1 MLTTIGLASKNA
13 ILIVEFAKENVEHGR
28 ASSTATMHAVRDR
41 LRPILM
47 TSLAFGLG
55 VLPLAVATGAG
66 AGGQRAIGTGVFGG
80 MVAGTFLG
88 IFFIPVFFVVVQQ
101 PVPQPARSEPAGGG
115 WRAGA
120 AVELRAVRTGMAM
133 TPPPTGSPRPERR
146 CSSTCAHAPAAAVVA
161 GAGSDAARRLHH
173 GAALPAAAHCRCPD
187 QWPIPAI
194 TAGTPVPAGDVSDVP
209 PPIQCRC
216 VRRRRSHRRRRCCTR
231 TRGAGAASDLAREI
245 SVRDIGWR
253 DFFVDPRLQS
263 LIGAALANNR
273 DLRVA
278 VLNIEKARAQYRV
291 QRSALFPGIDASG
304 SFTRE
309 KLPPALTFGVGSFTS
324 NIYQAGVGISNY
336 EIDLFGRVR
345 SLTHAALE
353 QYLAQEEAR
362 RSAQLVLIAEVAN
375 AYLTLAS
382 DKDLQHLAQ
391 QTLESQEHSYELS
404 KRSHDAGTTSGLDL
418 AQAQTTV
425 EQARADAARYEGNV
439 AQDIDALQLLVGAP
453 LDPSWLPE
461 AFDAKTM
468 GLEALPAALPS
479 DVLLRRPDVLEAEHA
494 LRSAN
499 GNIGAARAA
508 FFPSI
513 SLTTSIGSASTD
525 LSGLFK
531 AGSGT
536 WAFSPTV
543 TLPLFHGGEIVGNLS
558 LAKPI
563 RRLRS
568 RSTRRPFRRASARWP
583 MLWH

>member
-1 MLTTIGLASKNA
+1 M
-13 ILIVEFAKENVEHGR
+13 
-28 ASSTATMHAVRDR
+28 
-41 LRPILM
+41 
-47 TSLAFGLG
+47 
-55 VLPLAVATGAG
+55 
-66 AGGQRAIGTGVFGG
+66 
-80 MVAGTFLG
+80 
-88 IFFIPVFFVVVQQ
+88 
-101 PVPQPARSEPAGGG
+101 
-115 WRAGA
+115 
-120 AVELRAVRTGMAM
+120 
-133 TPPPTGSPRPERR
+133 RPERSPTSWGSR
-146 CSSTCAHAPAAAVVA
+146 RVCRAAGIVLL
-161 GAGSDAARRLHH
+161 GMLAACTMEPRY
-173 GAALPAAAHCRCPD
+173 GQPALPVPD
-187 QWPIPAI
+187 RWPIPPTTPPSPSAA
-194 TAGTPVPAGDVSDVP
+194 TGDGAAMSAAGPDDAQGDV
-209 PPIQCRC
+209 
-216 VRRRRSHRRRRCCTR
+216 
-231 TRGAGAASDLAREI
+231 AASTASLATAQAREI
-245 SVRDIGWR
+245 PVRDIGWR

-263 LIGAALANNR
+263 LIGASLANNR

-309 KLPPALTFGVGSFTS
+309 KLPPALTFGVGSYTS

-362 RSAQLVLIAEVAN
+362 RSAQLMLIAEVAN

-404 KRSHDAGTTSGLDL
+404 KKSHDAGTTSGLDL

-468 GLEALPAALPS
+468 GLEALPAGLPS

-513 SLTTSIGSASTD
+513 SLTTNIGSASTD

-558 LAKPI
+558 LAKANQKI
-563 RRLRS
+563 AVAQYEKAIQASFREVADALALTATLNRQRAAQETLVAATGRAYELSQQRYKAGRDSFLDVLVSQRSDYAAQQSLIATRLAEQSNRVGLYEALGGGWREQTARS
-568 RSTRRPFRRASARWP
+568 ANP
-583 MLWH
+583 

>member
-1 MLTTIGLASKNA
+1 MRRNASVVLASA
-13 ILIVEFAKENVEHGR
+13 
-28 ASSTATMHAVRDR
+28 
-41 LRPILM
+41 
-47 TSLAFGLG
+47 SLAALLVGCTMEPRYRQPP
-55 VLPLAVATGAG
+55 LPVPDEWPIPATTGTDSDSSAPTVEGGAASTGAG
-66 AGGQRAIGTGVFGG
+66 A
-80 MVAGTFLG
+80 
-88 IFFIPVFFVVVQQ
+88 
-101 PVPQPARSEPAGGG
+101 PAGS
-115 WRAGA
+115 APVAPSPA
-120 AVELRAVRTGMAM
+120 AEQARAVA
-133 TPPPTGSPRPERR
+133 
-146 CSSTCAHAPAAAVVA
+146 
-161 GAGSDAARRLHH
+161 
-173 GAALPAAAHCRCPD
+173 
-187 QWPIPAI
+187 
-194 TAGTPVPAGDVSDVP
+194 
-209 PPIQCRC
+209 
-216 VRRRRSHRRRRCCTR
+216 
-231 TRGAGAASDLAREI
+231 
-245 SVRDIGWR
+245 VRDIGWR

-263 LIGAALANNR
+263 LIASALANNR

-291 QRSALFPGIDASG
+291 QRSQLFPSIDATG
-304 SFTRE
+304 NFTRE
-309 KLPPALTFGVGSFTS
+309 KLPPALTFGAGSFTS

-362 RSAQLVLIAEVAN
+362 RGAQLSLIAEVAN

-404 KRSHDAGTTSGLDL
+404 KKSHDAGTTSGLDL

-461 AFDAKTM
+461 AFDARTM
-468 GLEALPAALPS
+468 GLEALPAGLPS
-479 DVLLRRPDVLEAEHA
+479 EVLLRRPDVLEAEHI

-508 FFPSI
+508 FFPTI
-513 SLTTSIGSASTD
+513 ALTTSFGSASED

-536 WAFSPTV
+536 WMFSPSV
-543 TLPLFHGGEIVGNLS
+543 SVPLFHGGAIVGNLS
-558 LAKPI
+558 VANASQKIALAQYEKAI
-563 RRLRS
+563 QASFREVSDALALTATLNRQRAAQETLVSATGRAYELSQQRYKAGRDSFLDVLVSQRSDYAAQQGLIATRLAEQNNRVNLF
-568 RSTRRPFRRASARWP
+568 TELGGGWQEHTVASAHP
-583 MLWH
+583 